1 MDGKRKQNMSFIDIN
16 KVNFSYPNVE
26 ERALKD
32 INLKINR
39 GELVLVIG
47 PSGSGKSTLLSML
60 KNEISP
66 AGKFEGQIL
75 IDGIEKEQ
83 CNFNDIGYLFQDPNA
98 QLVSD
103 KVHDELIY
111 SLRNLNLSEDD
122 INERLGE
129 IVTYLNLNNIL
140 NTNVHTLSGGNK
152 QIVNIAALLLMHPKI
167 LILDEP
173 TSQIDPIHY
182 DDILNLVLKLNK
194 ENKITTIITEHRYSR
209 LFYEADKVMFM
220 NQGKVLVYDTPKD
233 FISKIRSLNNFEV
246 EPFISEITGE
256 LGAKSNKG
264 IKEKAYNIKDKKNFM
279 DLENL
284 VLEADNISFSYD
296 NKELNLDYVNL
307 KAYKGEIL
315 SIVGAN
321 GCGKTTFLKIL
332 SGIYYPLTGG
342 IKLEGKKY
350 KKIKSELFKYIGY
363 VPQDVN
369 EFFTFDS
376 IEAEFKF
383 LKNSIGK
390 DFDDT
395 LYEKLKK
402 DYNLSQFF
410 KKHPTDIS
418 GGEKQLI
425 IIILQILKRAK
436 VLILDEPTKGLDPI
450 LKERLGQTL
459 VAIRNS
465 GTAIILVTHDID
477 FIYNYSDKCA
487 MMFNKKLT
495 KPVYN
500 EEFFKKKLFY
510 LPKHLIKVRR

>member
-1 MDGKRKQNMSFIDIN
+1 MSFIDIT

-32 INLKINR
+32 INLKIDK
-39 GELVLVIG
+39 GELVLIIG

-60 KNEISP
+60 KKEISP

-75 IDGIEKEQ
+75 IDGMEKEQ

-103 KVHDELIY
+103 KVYEELIY
-111 SLRNLNLSEDD
+111 SLRNLNLTEDD

-182 DDILNLVLKLNK
+182 DDIVNLVLKLNK

-209 LFYEADKVMFM
+209 LFYEADKVIFM
-220 NQGKVLVYDTPKD
+220 DKGEILLCDKPKA
-233 FISKIRSLNNFEV
+233 FISKLCSLNNFKV

-256 LGAKSNKG
+256 VMENIDKESKEKKLN
-264 IKEKAYNIKDKKNFM
+264 IKENENCLK
-279 DLENL
+279 LENL
-284 VLEADNISFSYD
+284 ALEVENISFSYD
-296 NKELNLDYVNL
+296 NKELNLNYINL

-350 KKIKSELFKYIGY
+350 KKIKSELFKQIGY

-369 EFFTFDS
+369 EFFTFDN
-376 IEAEFKF
+376 IEAEFTF
-383 LKNSIGK
+383 LKNTLGE
-390 DFDDT
+390 DFDDA
-395 LYEKLKK
+395 LYEKLKEE
-402 DYNLSQFF
+402 YNLGQFF

-425 IIILQILKRAK
+425 IIILQILKKAK
-436 VLILDEPTKGLDPI
+436 VLILDEPTKGLDPV
-450 LKERLGQTL
+450 LKKRLGETL
-459 VAIRNS
+459 ASIKKR

-495 KPVYN
+495 KPVCN